1 MKNYDMEKLD
11 LESYKAVSK
20 EGIKHEGY
28 ISNIANGLV
37 TVSLKGNINCEGC
50 KAQSACGVSESN
62 DKEIE
67 ILDAHHT
74 FRLNETVDIV
84 LEKSLGLKAVFW
96 AYVFP
101 FILII
106 LTLIVTTNFFK
117 EWIAGLVSLFILI
130 PYYFMLFVLKDT
142 FQKAFRISILKNN

>member
-1 MKNYDMEKLD
+1 MEKLD
-11 LESYKAVSK
+11 FKNNKTFSK

-28 ISNIANGLV
+28 ISNIENNLL

-67 ILDAHHT
+67 IIDNIQG
-74 FRLNETVDIV
+74 FKLNDTVDVV

-106 LTLIVTTNFFK
+106 LTLIITTKFLK

-142 FQKAFRISILKNN
+142 FQKAFRISIFKNN

>member
-1 MKNYDMEKLD
+1 MNMGKLD
-11 LESYKAVSK
+11 LESYRALNK

-28 ISNIANGLV
+28 ISNITSDLI

-50 KAQSACGVSESN
+50 KAQSACGVSDSN
-62 DKEIE
+62 EKEIE
-67 ILDAHHT
+67 IINNNQS
-74 FRLNETVDIV
+74 FQLNESVDIV
-84 LEKSLGLKAVFW
+84 LEKTLGLKAVFW

-106 LTLIVTTNFFK
+106 LTLIITINFFK

-130 PYYFMLFVLKDT
+130 PYYFVLFVMKT
-142 FQKAFRISILKNN
+142 SFQKVFQISILKNN

>member
-1 MKNYDMEKLD
+1 MVMEKLD
-11 LESYKAVSK
+11 FKNHKTFSK

-28 ISNIANGLV
+28 VSNIENNLL

-67 ILDAHHT
+67 IIDNIQG
-74 FRLNETVDIV
+74 FKLNDTVDVV

-106 LTLIVTTNFFK
+106 LTLIITTNFLK

-130 PYYFMLFVLKDT
+130 PYYFLLFVLKDT
-142 FQKAFRISILKNN
+142 FQKAFRISIFKNN